1 MFQLLRTGFSE
12 SGVLELTHPEKTPAQ
27 VVGGLDLRAT
37 ELQANAA
44 TTAIMR
50 TVVTSAI
57 APAHNICTE
66 LPKVSVR
73 ALRAAIIAPAR
84 GEVVLVSENQKEPKH
99 YSAGCPFAD
108 KTHRVMPLKLV
119 ATLLSLS
126 PLRQVLRNGLLG

>member
-73 ALRAAIIAPAR
+73 WKGKGKPQTMPQSLHPRGAKWYSLARIKRNPSTTVLAAHLRIKLIASC
-84 GEVVLVSENQKEPKH
+84 L
-99 YSAGCPFAD
+99 
-108 KTHRVMPLKLV
+108 
-119 ATLLSLS
+119 
-126 PLRQVLRNGLLG
+126 